1 MKLRNDWCRQDSED
15 DATKLRRRRCR
26 HGNPAGDAQRR
37 GSYIRRCRRGTVSA
51 VVGWSLKIAVSP
63 GAAEGKKVGVS
74 KTPMASEGAR
84 AYNGDLGAYSHSGG
98 PRGRALTL
106 TSENWPRTSKLLQT
120 AVILPTDSSLRY
132 TSMRTLRAYC
142 GRNVCW
148 RSRNVQSVGERP
160 GAKRRDRSGLS
171 TKLGLIENAQ
181 LMAESKRKTTSLLGW
196 LVSVRI

>member
-1 MKLRNDWCRQDSED
+1 MTDADKTVNMMRRSCVDDDDD
-15 DATKLRRRRCR
+15 DADMEILQAT
-26 HGNPAGDAQRR
+26 RR
-37 GSYIRRCRRGTVSA
+37 GADPIYDDVDAERSLV
-51 VVGWSLKIAVSP
+51 VVGWSLKTAVSP

-148 RSRNVQSVGERP
+148 RSRNVKSVGERP
-160 GAKRRDRSGLS
+160 GAKRRDRSVRSWVSSKTLS
-171 TKLGLIENAQ
+171 LWLSPNE
-181 LMAESKRKTTSLLGW
+181 KRLHF
-196 LVSVRI
+196 